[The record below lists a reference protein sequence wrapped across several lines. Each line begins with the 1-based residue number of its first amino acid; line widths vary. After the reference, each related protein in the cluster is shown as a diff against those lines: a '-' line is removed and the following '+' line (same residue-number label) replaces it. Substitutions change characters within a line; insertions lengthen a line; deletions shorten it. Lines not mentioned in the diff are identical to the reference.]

1 MSGSIIRPMK
11 SIITQFEATT
21 IDAKNLIAA
30 MGAVEGLEKL
40 DTGKDISV
48 KLESSCK
55 NFAISNL
62 RSANIVSKFV
72 TDNCDD
78 IHLVMRLLKNCEG
91 LFKKTTKDESF
102 PCYCSCG
109 NCGASPLPYSCYCS
123 CGRHGP

>member
-1 MSGSIIRPMK
+1 MK
-11 SIITQFEATT
+11 SIITQVEATT

-40 DTGKDISV
+40 ETGKDISV
-48 KLESSCK
+48 KLESRCK

-72 TDNCDD
+72 TDNCDN

-91 LFKKTTKDESF
+91 LFEKTTKDEPF

-109 NCGASPLPYSCYCS
+109 HCGASPLPYSCYCS